1 MIYTRT
7 QADVDEAI
15 KIRKEKVQKFQEL
28 TENDIKV
35 LERGTMTVNTLNRIE
50 QKQEDL
56 RGLLNGLGYW
66 NTPIITKTWDSA
78 ELFKRSDFERILNNI
93 NILRTAFFTY
103 ESTPNTPKVSFDY
116 KDLNDLEK
124 ILFDLDVMIND
135 VKSKYKK
142 CGTFKCGGGTQ

>member
-28 TENDIKV
+28 TKDEIKI
-35 LERGTMTVNTLNRIE
+35 LERGMITVNTLNRIE

-56 RGLLNGLGYW
+56 RGLFNSMGYW
-66 NTPIITKTWDSA
+66 NTPITIKVWDEA
-78 ELFKRSDFERILNNI
+78 QLFKREDFQRILDNANT
-93 NILRTAFFTY
+93 LRNAFFTY
-103 ESTPNTPKVSFDY
+103 KDTPNTPSVSFHY

-124 ILFDLDVMIND
+124 ILFDLDVMISD
-135 VKSKYKK
+135 VRSKYKK